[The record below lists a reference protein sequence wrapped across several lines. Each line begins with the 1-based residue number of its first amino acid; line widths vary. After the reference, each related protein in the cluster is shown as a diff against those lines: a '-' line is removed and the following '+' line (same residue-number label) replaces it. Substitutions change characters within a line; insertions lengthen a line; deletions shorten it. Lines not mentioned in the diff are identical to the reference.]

1 MKSKYKLGKLL
12 AYYQCGLEDIHEE
25 LEDIIYNVK
34 LNEYSYIENDNIR
47 KYKIRKYFLN
57 ELEDIDTNILRD
69 DTIRRDCNNVD
80 ALLYYY
86 FFSML
91 NNKYYGDEVYSRIK
105 HYLYG
110 KCGI

>member
-1 MKSKYKLGKLL
+1 MDNKYKIGKLL
-12 AYYQCGLEDIHEE
+12 ACYQCELEDIHKE
-25 LEDIIYNVK
+25 LEDIIYDVK
-34 LNEYSYIENDNIR
+34 QKEYSYIKNDNIR

-57 ELEDIDTNILRD
+57 EIEDIDTNILRD
-69 DTIRRDCNNVD
+69 DTIRSDCSNVD

-91 NNKYYGDEVYSRIK
+91 NNKYYGDEVYNRIK
-105 HYLYG
+105 HYLYN